1 MSSLLIVD
9 RDDALRSEV
18 ARFLHSLGH
27 GVQEAREYPE
37 ALLLAGEQA
46 FDLLICQV
54 PAGGSPGELLRAARA
69 RNPGA
74 ALIVQSEPEAEGEGE
89 LALQEGAAGLLA
101 KPYSLP
107 ELNFQVRRA
116 LEVGARGRGAPGLVE
131 RYQNVYRPY
140 SFIGESPGIK
150 KVFEIVERVARTDSS
165 VIITGETGTGKEL
178 VAGAIHYN
186 SPRAGGPF
194 VRVNCAAL
202 PEQLLESELFGHEK
216 GSFTGADRQRAGRF
230 EHADG
235 GTLFLDE
242 VADMSLFTQAKVLR
256 VLQEKEFERLGS
268 NEPVKTDVRILSATN
283 KDLAERM
290 RHGEFRED
298 LYYRLNVVT
307 IRLPPLRERGG
318 DVGLLAQFFLKKF
331 RGQMGK
337 RLRGLAPD
345 AQEALARY
353 HWPGNIRELENT
365 MERAVLMA
373 DGDLVSAED
382 LALGAQGSAPPA
394 AGSRPYPA
402 GSAPAGFA
410 EPAGGDGRPVGGNLD
425 LQEAERRL
433 VLEALQ
439 ACGWVQKEAARRL
452 GLSSRALNYRIRKL
466 GITHPGWRQNRG

>member
-18 ARFLHSLGH
+18 ARFLSSLGH
-27 GVQEAREYPE
+27 GVQEVREAAE
-37 ALLLAGEQA
+37 ALPLAAERA

-54 PAGGSPGELLRAARA
+54 PAAGSLEELLRAART
-69 RNPGA
+69 RNPAA
-74 ALIVQSEPEAEGEGE
+74 ALIVQAEPGAAAEGERA
-89 LALQEGAAGLLA
+89 LAGAAAGLLA

-116 LEVGARGRGAPGLVE
+116 LELGARGRGAPGLVE
-131 RYQNVYRPY
+131 RYRNVYRPY

-283 KDLAERM
+283 RDLAERL
-290 RHGEFRED
+290 RRGEFRED

-331 RGQMGK
+331 CGQMGK
-337 RLRGLAPD
+337 RLRGLAPG

-353 HWPGNIRELENT
+353 PWPGNIRELENT

-382 LALGAQGSAPPA
+382 LALGAAGAPA
-394 AGSRPYPA
+394 AESRLSPAGHAPLAGGPPA
-402 GSAPAGFA
+402 GSAQP
-410 EPAGGDGRPVGGNLD
+410 GGAPGGGSLD

-433 VLEALQ
+433 VLEALR
-439 ACGWVQKEAARRL
+439 ACGWVQKEAALRL

-466 GITHPGWRQNRG
+466 GITNPHWRQNR